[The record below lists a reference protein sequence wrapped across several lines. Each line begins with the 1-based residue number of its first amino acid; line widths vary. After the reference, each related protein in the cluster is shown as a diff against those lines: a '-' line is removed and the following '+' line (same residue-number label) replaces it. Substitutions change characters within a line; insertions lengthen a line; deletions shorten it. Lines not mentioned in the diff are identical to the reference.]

1 MLTAPASLVLL
12 RPRAPCSPRVMER
25 GCSGGLTGASA
36 RRFAPA
42 SASRREAGEGEM
54 LGNEA
59 LRDALAAA
67 TQAAAEARAAADAAR
82 TAAAQA
88 DSAAERASK
97 LLAAALSLQS
107 PPLLQSTRVLPRRII
122 IVRHGESQARG
133 TALAHPHPHA
143 SGCTPDNIMHALL
156 TTRLLACARR
166 ATWTRLCTAACRTP
180 R

>member
-1 MLTAPASLVLL
+1 MLAAPVSLAAVLRPQL
-12 RPRAPCSPRVMER
+12 RPRAACSACVACSPRGMER
-25 GCSGGLTGASA
+25 GSSGGLTGASA
-36 RRFAPA
+36 RGLAPA
-42 SASRREAGEGEM
+42 SASRREAGEEEI

-59 LRDALAAA
+59 LRDALASA

-122 IVRHGESQARG
+122 IVRHGESQARD
-133 TALAHPHPHA
+133 TLHAHPITLPCSDH
-143 SGCTPDNIMHALL
+143 G
-156 TTRLLACARR
+156 ACCA
-166 ATWTRLCTAACRTP
+166 
-180 R
+180 